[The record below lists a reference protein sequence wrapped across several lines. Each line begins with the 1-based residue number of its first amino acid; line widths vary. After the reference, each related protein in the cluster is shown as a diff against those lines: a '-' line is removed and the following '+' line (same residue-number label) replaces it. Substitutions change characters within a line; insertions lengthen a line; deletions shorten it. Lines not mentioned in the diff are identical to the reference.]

1 MADALHPW
9 RWQPL
14 TGMPDGAHEWLAPEY
29 EALAQEWSDLKVR
42 LQRDEA
48 AAAFVAGRL
57 RRRER
62 DFAIE
67 TGAIERLYH
76 LRRGVTQHLIAEGL
90 ETAIAA
96 HTVERVPTETLRGLL
111 RDQEAALTM
120 VYRDT
125 AEAADLD
132 PAMLQ
137 RWHALLVRH
146 QDTVTGMTKDG
157 VLGTVPFTAKGV
169 WKTRPNN
176 PSIPG
181 KGVFEYCPPERV
193 AAEVDRLCSLYSGIR
208 RGRYPVHAEAAWLHH
223 RFVRTH
229 PFQDGNGR
237 VSRLLMA
244 SCYSRRGLVPPL
256 IRAET
261 REDYFD
267 ALQQADADDLQSFSR
282 YIAAQALTAQL
293 AANTAAQNALAGLTA
308 DPPPNGARTVGE
320 TYYEPP

>member
-1 MADALHPW
+1 MASVEHPG

-14 TGMPDGAHEWLAPEY
+14 TAMPAGAHEWLAPDY
-29 EALAQEWSDLKVR
+29 EALANEWGEVKTR
-42 LQRDEA
+42 LQGDDR
-48 AAAFVAGRL
+48 AAAFVTERL
-57 RRRER
+57 RKRQR

-90 ETAIAA
+90 QTAVAA
-96 HTVERVPTETLRGLL
+96 HTLDGVPTETLRGLL
-111 RDQEAALTM
+111 EDQEAALEVVYQDTSADAEISPTM
-120 VYRDT
+120 LR
-125 AEAADLD
+125 
-132 PAMLQ
+132 

-146 QDTVTGMTKDG
+146 QDTVTGMTG
-157 VLGTVPFTAKGV
+157 AGTLGQVPFAEKGM
-169 WKTRPNN
+169 WKTQPNN
-176 PSIPG
+176 PAIPG
-181 KGVFEYCPPERV
+181 RGVFEYCPPARV
-193 AAEVDRLCSLYSGIR
+193 REEMDRLCSLYRRIR
-208 RGRYPVHAEAAWLHH
+208 MERFPAHAEAAWLHH

-256 IRAET
+256 IRAEG

-267 ALQQADADDLQSFSR
+267 AIQQADAGDLLSFAKFISV
-282 YIAAQALTAQL
+282 QASAAQL
-293 AANTAAQNALAGLTA
+293 AANTAARNALAGRFDDLPA
-308 DPPPNGARTVGE
+308 NGSRTEGE

>member
-1 MADALHPW
+1 MADLRDPW
-9 RWQPL
+9 RWRPL
-14 TGMPDGAHEWLAPEY
+14 TGMPPDAHEWLAPDY
-29 EALAQEWSDLKVR
+29 EALADEWTELKAR
-42 LQRDEA
+42 LRDDA
-48 AAAFVAGRL
+48 RAAAFVADRL
-57 RRRER
+57 RRRQR

-90 ETAIAA
+90 HTAIAA
-96 HTVERVPTETLRGLL
+96 HTVEGVATTTFRGLL
-111 RDQEAALTM
+111 EDQEAALDM
-120 VYRDT
+120 VFRDT
-125 AEAADLD
+125 GADTAVT
-132 PAMLQ
+132 PTMLK

-146 QDTVTGMTKDG
+146 QETVTGLTRDG
-157 VLGTVPFTAKGV
+157 VLAEVPFVEKGV

-193 AAEVDRLCSLYSGIR
+193 AEEIDRLCSLYRVIR
-208 RGRYPVHAEAAWLHH
+208 EERFPVHAEAAWLHH

-244 SCYSRRGLVPPL
+244 SCYMRRGLVSPL
-256 IRAET
+256 IRAEA

-267 ALQQADADDLQSFSR
+267 ALQRADAGDLRGFAR
-282 YIAAQALTAQL
+282 YIAVQASAAQL
-293 AANTAAQNALAGLTA
+293 AANTAAENGLAGRLT
-308 DPPPNGARTVGE
+308 DPPPNGARTHGE
-320 TYYEPP
+320 RYYEPP